1 MIKDSSLKY
10 LINSLFKFLISDSS
24 NIKEDIFKE
33 IKNLEVEDN
42 TNYINYI
49 NTQIKSLN
57 QKNKNF

>member
-24 NIKEDIFKE
+24 NIKEDILKE

-42 TNYINYI
+42 TNYINDI